1 MGTRRPGPLG
11 IGAITAAKVQ
21 PPRAR
26 RKASA
31 STELP
36 ILGRGA
42 RGAEVQ
48 KLQRQL
54 NARLMPAPKLAVD
67 GIFGPITQRAVLD
80 YQKAMSIDADG
91 IVGKLTWY
99 HLIKG
104 DKATVRKPEPV
115 AVHAHAGAPTAAAPL
130 APLPATNPGVWEW
143 PLEEKFAEALRRTA
157 PKLDHSVRDEFKALL
172 TPGALAVMAGTLVV
186 WAASHAFGVGAVVDV
201 LLLFTGIIFLGVAAF
216 DVAEDL
222 GDFILITSTA
232 SSDAEL
238 EQASSHL
245 SRAIAVMGVAAFMAL
260 LAKVATKAR
269 APISKGSDTA
279 PHSRQASASGRQG
292 AKPGNPNAEPPKGR
306 EPTGVRAPR
315 KLSKEELAEW
325 YKKQGDRFKD
335 PKQLENH
342 MEGTDFTKPVTL
354 RELPENSEV
363 IQYVRK
369 DGQPGMYFARPGT
382 PMSRLGIEGQRELQ
396 RFVVRKPIEVVEST
410 AKTVA
415 LGKAP
420 GVGGLGGGQQ
430 LMLPSGWENSVV
442 RLPGGL

>member
-11 IGAITAAKVQ
+11 CDTTHRSLASPPGPLGICATTAAKVQ

-26 RKASA
+26 RNAST

-36 ILGRGA
+36 ILRRGT

-91 IVGKLTWY
+91 VVGKPTWY

-104 DKATVRKPEPV
+104 DKATVRRPEPV
-115 AVHAHAGAPTAAAPL
+115 AIHAHAAGPAPSISPSAP
-130 APLPATNPGVWEW
+130 AVKPGVWEW

-172 TPGALAVMAGTLVV
+172 TPAALAMMAGTLVV

-201 LLLFTGIIFLGVAAF
+201 LLLFTGVLFLGVAAF

-238 EQASSHL
+238 DQASSHL

-260 LAKVATKAR
+260 LAKVAAKGTRGTAPEKAKPSAPKADLTRPHTTQKESPSKSVPLARPSFTTAPGEAFFWSGLGRGGDQVSAAIAARRGGTTLEQLSKAR
-269 APISKGSDTA
+269 GIELPRWDPKNPASLKAWDDA
-279 PHSRQASASGRQG
+279 SRAYAEGASGTVKAVLGDSIGPTSTWQRIELPTLQ
-292 AKPGNPNAEPPKGR
+292 ANPNVARIIRIDPATGAE
-306 EPTGVRAPR
+306 T
-315 KLSKEELAEW
+315 
-325 YKKQGDRFKD
+325 
-335 PKQLENH
+335 
-342 MEGTDFTKPVTL
+342 
-354 RELPENSEV
+354 V
-363 IQYVRK
+363 I
-369 DGQPGMYFARPGT
+369 F
-382 PMSRLGIEGQRELQ
+382 SR
-396 RFVVRKPIEVVEST
+396 
-410 AKTVA
+410 
-415 LGKAP
+415 
-420 GVGGLGGGQQ
+420 
-430 LMLPSGWENSVV
+430 
-442 RLPGGL
+442 